1 VLTRCQEQNQSAY
14 EPLFRQATDI
24 MSEYRKAMGLRGTLG
39 GDINWINPS
48 ESGKPRPNN
57 QAAKKKQP

>member
-1 VLTRCQEQNQSAY
+1 MLARCPDQNQSAY

-24 MSEYRKAMGLRGTLG
+24 MSEYRKAMGLRSTLG
-39 GDINWINPS
+39 SDVNWINAS
-48 ESGKPRPNN
+48 ESGKPRPGS